1 MKTNAT
7 KSKTLVIMGVF
18 TAGAAAAWWMSN
30 GINDSIINTYN
41 DRPSFSALGSKSSAK
56 ANDTK
61 CTGKAPSP
69 AFFGEDIT
77 DNTSLLETKPDRDEG
92 SPLVAV
98 PANDD
103 MLIKDFPIDENN
115 DGLKRL
121 SAFSEAKK
129 SFAAELAERA
139 VAEQLAATEIAREQG
154 WAVLGGAENQRFE
167 LMSFQEG
174 RPMIY
179 VQNNVAA
186 AITTGT
192 RDARLRYPV
201 SGAGCLA
208 AAWDAGVPLLGHR
221 EFANRVTVG
230 DDTTY
235 VSSHMTRIVGTMIA
249 SGIEPEALGMAPAA
263 QMIVYGWG
271 RDVSEMAAIGMGYPG
286 EPGTVQVSNHSYD
299 YSAGWSFETYPPR
312 WVGTLSHGESEYFG
326 SYDHNA
332 SRWDMVCY
340 ETPYYLP
347 FKAAAND
354 RGDNAPV
361 AGVPWTHWSGS
372 EWVTKPYDPATDPK
386 DDGARGGYDTLPLLA
401 SAKNPMVV
409 GAVKDG
415 MAVDGSRDT
424 SRASMTSFSSW
435 GPTDDGRI
443 KPDIVANGWKVL
455 STSKNGIDQYSTIN
469 GTSIAVATASGSA
482 LLILDHYDKLF
493 PGEYLRA
500 SMLKGLIIH
509 TADDMGPAGPDYQFG
524 WGLMNTE
531 AALDFISA
539 APANPSAP
547 RMLETAIATGETQTH
562 DFTNDGQP
570 ITVTVSWTD
579 PAAASSNFA
588 LNDRSSKLVHDL
600 DVVLVSPSGT
610 RTRAFKLDPAN
621 PAALAF
627 RGDNDVD
634 NVEQVTIANPT
645 EPGLYT
651 VEITVDGALSADEQ
665 VYSLLISGSLHP
677 EVQPDSVP
685 TVSLTLDAFSIA
697 LGSVSSSS
705 AMHDL
710 AIGTDITLIAAT
722 VEQNGM
728 RYVPQGWIGTGNLNG
743 GEGNTITF
751 SLTLDSSITFNY
763 VEETKLDQASSPA
776 GIIDQRT
783 WQPRGSS
790 TSTLTAPASVD
801 YNGMT
806 YQFAYWTIDGARQA
820 DEHGFALDC
829 IEDLSLEVSH
839 QAVAIYELASL
850 DADGDNKEDWWELR
864 YFGDLTHNLD
874 LDSDGDGYTD
884 AAEYVTRTN
893 PFDPADRF
901 YFYVK
906 NLLIVEPPKLA
917 WTCKEGCAYTIY
929 RKASLRG
936 DQWIRVENPGIT
948 VDSENNAEWSDEDAW
963 NADHGAVCI
972 YKIDVSRIDG
982 TNH

>member
-1 MKTNAT
+1 MNTNAT
-7 KSKTLVIMGVF
+7 KSKTLVIIGVF
-18 TAGAAAAWWMSN
+18 TAGAGAAWWMSN
-30 GINDSIINTYN
+30 AINNSTIDTYN
-41 DRPSFSALGSKSSAK
+41 HRSSFSSIGADSSAK

-61 CTGKAPSP
+61 CTEKPQSRAYSKAY
-69 AFFGEDIT
+69 IT
-77 DNTSLLETKPDRDEG
+77 ENTSLLETTPDRDDG

-103 MLIKDFPIDENN
+103 MLIIEFPIDENN
-115 DGLKRL
+115 DVLKRL
-121 SAFSEAKK
+121 SAFSEVKK
-129 SFAAELAERA
+129 AFAAELAERA
-139 VAEQLAATEIAREQG
+139 TAEQLAATEIAREQG
-154 WAVLGGAENQRFE
+154 WEALGGAENQRFE

-186 AITTGT
+186 AITTGA

-201 SGAGCLA
+201 SGAGSLA
-208 AAWDAGVPLLGHR
+208 AAWDAGVPLLGHQ

-249 SGIEPEALGMAPAA
+249 SGIEPNALGMAPAA
-263 QMIVYGWG
+263 QMKVYGWG

-286 EPGTVQVSNHSYD
+286 EPETVQVSNHSYD

-332 SRWDMVCY
+332 SRWDTVCY

-361 AGVPWTHWSGS
+361 AGVPWTHWNGS

-415 MAVDGSRDT
+415 MAIDGSRDT

-443 KPDIVANGWKVL
+443 KPDIVANGWKVF

-482 LLILDHYDKLF
+482 LLILDHYDNLF
-493 PGEYLRA
+493 PGEYLRS

-539 APANPSAP
+539 AEANPSAP

-579 PAAASSNFA
+579 PAAASSSFA

-610 RTRAFKLDPAN
+610 RTHAFKLDPAN

-665 VYSLLISGSLHP
+665 VFSLLISGSLDP
-677 EVQPDSVP
+677 EVQPYHIQAEN
-685 TVSLTLDAFSIA
+685 LTQDYSTA
-697 LGSVSSSS
+697 
-705 AMHDL
+705 
-710 AIGTDITLIAAT
+710 
-722 VEQNGM
+722 
-728 RYVPQGWIGTGNLNG
+728 
-743 GEGNTITF
+743 
-751 SLTLDSSITFNY
+751 FNY
-763 VEETKLDQASSPA
+763 VEETELHQTSSPA
-776 GIIDQRT
+776 GIIDEQNSL
-783 WQPRGSS
+783 PRGSV
-790 TSTLTAPASVD
+790 TSTVTAPAIVD

-806 YQFAYWTIDGARQA
+806 YHFACWTIDGVRQA
-820 DEHGFALDC
+820 DENGFALDC

-839 QAVAIYELASL
+839 QAVAIYELASR
-850 DADGDNKEDWWELR
+850 DADGDNKADWWELR
-864 YFGDLTHNLD
+864 YFGDLAHNLD

-884 AAEYVTRTN
+884 GAEYVTRTN

-917 WTCKEGCAYTIY
+917 WTCKEGCSYTIY

-936 DQWIRVENPGIT
+936 GEWFRVENPGIT
-948 VDSENNAEWSDEDAW
+948 VDSENNAEWSDADAW
-963 NADHGAVCI
+963 NANHGEVCI
-972 YKIDVSRIDG
+972 YKIEVSRIDG
-982 TNH
+982 TSH